1 MNRQVKEHLEG
12 HGVRPSVQ
20 RIAVMEYLMAHKT
33 HPTAD
38 EIFSALQPDIPTLSR
53 TTVYSTLST
62 LAACGAIRVLDL
74 ESGRMH
80 YDGETKPH
88 AHFVCTRC
96 GKIHDIWPAE
106 RDWQAMM
113 LAVPPPQGTSV
124 TQTQLLYKG
133 LCSQC
138 DSKNKN

>member
-1 MNRQVKEHLEG
+1 MKREVRKLLEQ

-20 RIAVMEYLMAHKT
+20 RIAVMEYLMLHKT

-38 EIFSALQPDIPTLSR
+38 EIFSALLPDMPTLSR
-53 TTVYSTLST
+53 TTVYSTLAT
-62 LAACGAIRVLDL
+62 LSASGAIRALDI

-96 GKIHDIWPAE
+96 GKIEDIWPAE

-113 LAVPPPQGTSV
+113 LAVPPPKGTTIV
-124 TQTQLLYKG
+124 QTQLLYKG
-133 LCSQC
+133 LCANCNSC
-138 DSKNKN
+138 K